1 MEGPLWVS
9 SCILRDNVTH
19 FVYVRSIGIGE
30 VYVVTTLADCFSK
43 TYAINLPERVD
54 RRKALMS
61 ELDLQKFRPR
71 TRRLE
76 VFPGVRPESPE
87 GFPNRGVRGCF
98 LSHLGVLRQA
108 LEQQLESV
116 LVLEDDVTFDPVF
129 RERTG
134 MIERELREQ
143 SWGFVYLGHQLNLEP
158 VSGHCLI
165 PVSGDIITAH
175 CYGVHG
181 SVLPELVR
189 FLESVP
195 QRPPGH
201 PDGGP
206 MFPDGA
212 LSFFRAKHPEIVTLA
227 AAPSM
232 AFQRA
237 SRSDLTPRWFDRI
250 PGLRETAGILRSLTN
265 TRPR

>member
-1 MEGPLWVS
+1 M
-9 SCILRDNVTH
+9 
-19 FVYVRSIGIGE
+19 
-30 VYVVTTLADCFSK
+30 VTTLADLFTK

-61 ELDLQKFRPR
+61 ELDSQKFRPQ
-71 TRRLE
+71 TRRLQL
-76 VFPGVRPESPE
+76 FPGIRPETSA
-87 GFPNRGVRGCF
+87 GFPNRGVRGCY
-98 LSHLGVLRQA
+98 LSHLGVLQQA
-108 LEQQLESV
+108 LKEQLDSV
-116 LVLEDDVTFDPVF
+116 LVLEDDVTFAPLF

-143 SWGFVYLGHQLNLEP
+143 SWGFVYLGHQLAVTP
-158 VSGHCLI
+158 TPGRCLL
-165 PVSGDIITAH
+165 PFVGDILTAH

-189 FLESVP
+189 FLETVTE
-195 QRPPGH
+195 RPPGH

-212 LSFFRAKHPEIVTLA
+212 LSFFRAKHPEIVTLV

-232 AFQRA
+232 AQQRS
-237 SRSDLTPRWFDRI
+237 SRSDLTPRWFDRV
-250 PGLRETAGILRSLTN
+250 PGLRETAGLWRTLTSS
-265 TRPR
+265 RAR

>member
-1 MEGPLWVS
+1 M
-9 SCILRDNVTH
+9 
-19 FVYVRSIGIGE
+19 
-30 VYVVTTLADCFSK
+30 VTTLADCFSK

-54 RRKALMS
+54 RRKELMF
-61 ELDLQKFRPR
+61 ELDSQKFRPR
-71 TRRLE
+71 TRRLV
-76 VFPGVRPESPE
+76 VFPGVRPEEPA
-87 GFPNRGVRGCF
+87 GFPNRGVRGCY
-98 LSHLGVLRQA
+98 LSHLGVLRRA
-108 LEQQLESV
+108 LEEKLESV
-116 LVLEDDVTFDPVF
+116 LILEDDVAFSPVF

-143 SWGFVYLGHQLNLEP
+143 TWGFVYLGHQLDLTA
-158 VSGHCLI
+158 VSGHCLV
-165 PVSGDIITAH
+165 PYTGDILTAH

-189 FLESVP
+189 FMESAP

-201 PDGGP
+201 PAGGP

-212 LSFFRAKHPEIVTLA
+212 LSFFRGKHPEIVTLV

-232 AFQRA
+232 AFQRS

-250 PGLRETAGILRSLTN
+250 PGLRETAGLLRNLR
-265 TRPR
+265 RPPR

>member
-1 MEGPLWVS
+1 M
-9 SCILRDNVTH
+9 
-19 FVYVRSIGIGE
+19 
-30 VYVVTTLADCFSK
+30 VTTLADCFSK

-54 RRKALMS
+54 RRRALMS
-61 ELDLQKFRPR
+61 ELDSQKFRPR
-71 TRRLE
+71 TRRLQ
-76 VFPGVRPESPE
+76 VFPGIRPDAPA
-87 GFPNRGVRGCF
+87 GFPNRGVRGCY

-108 LEQQLESV
+108 LEERLDSV
-116 LVLEDDVTFDPVF
+116 LVLEDDVTFVPLF

-143 SWGFVYLGHQLNLEP
+143 AWGFVYLGHQLDLTP
-158 VSGHCLI
+158 ISGRCLA
-165 PVSGDIITAH
+165 PYVGDILTAH

-195 QRPPGH
+195 ERPPGH
-201 PDGGP
+201 PEGGP

-212 LSFFRAKHPEIVTLA
+212 LSFFRTKHPEIVTLV

-232 AFQRA
+232 AFQRS

-250 PGLRETAGILRSLTN
+250 PGLRETAGLWRNLTGS
-265 TRPR
+265 RPR